1 MEILKLLKANIKHK
15 KGSFKSIA
23 ALMAII
29 VFSFT
34 GTVSNNDNLDKAL
47 TEAHQYVN
55 TPDITAFIVERKA
68 GRSITGRS
76 ILDSIAENPDIIE
89 ATGTDCVTASKAILD
104 GTETYQIAFI
114 YPESHKIYRLFNE
127 DFTAYID
134 NPQPLAKGEIYLP
147 YSFSTV
153 YKGVKIG
160 SEMVFGDD
168 EAQYKFK
175 VKGFV
180 AEPNFGAAPI
190 GTKRYFISDED
201 FREMHEN
208 ADEKTFARIID
219 AGINMREGADYFKV
233 KKALDDSCGISEKSS
248 LILSSEE
255 TIGYT
260 KLYSSTGSSILL
272 AFLILLITI
281 VIISMWHS
289 ITTSIEMEYINLGIL
304 KSQGFTSRQ
313 IRLVYILQYF
323 LAEIIGSVIGLVLSV
338 PALYFLGMLFQP
350 LTGLLTS
357 VDISFLKC
365 GLMALALAVVCI
377 LFVIAAT
384 RKVGKISP
392 VRAISGGKSE
402 IHFDNRLNAPIKA
415 KPLSFFMG
423 LRQFTS
429 RGKSYIGS
437 VFIVALLV
445 YFMMT
450 IFVLSTRL
458 SGENIIEGVVNPHI
472 SIAVNDEFE
481 IDDIKLFEKEV
492 HSVDKNAKV
501 IFSNNRYVMIDGI
514 ELFCSSYSHT
524 ELMYKPLEGRMPIYD
539 NEVSL
544 TDISSRE
551 LGKKIGDTVVIGSG
565 ENAKEFIVTGY
576 YQSMSDIGRTF
587 MLTSEGMYKINSSKP
602 VCNIEMSDVSLT
614 DKASE
619 VLDEKLGELIMAKNV
634 NKEPDSTYDGML
646 ELVDTICLILVLVVF
661 GISVIFSAVVINMIC
676 GKAFI
681 KERTDIGIL
690 KSLGFSAGGLRVQF
704 AFRFMIIAVIGSVL
718 GGVCSMF
725 LTKPLLELL
734 LRMVGVSRID
744 NNITF
749 TTFIIPA
756 LLICLSFFVFAYF
769 AARKINKVEIRELIS
784 E

>member
-23 ALMAII
+23 VLMAII

-55 TPDITAFIVERKA
+55 TPDITAYIVERKA
-68 GRSITGRS
+68 DRS
-76 ILDSIAENPDIIE
+76 ILGRIAENPDITE
-89 ATGTDCVTASKAILD
+89 VKATDCVTPSKAVLD
-104 GTETYQIAFI
+104 GTETYQVAFI
-114 YPESHKIYRLFNE
+114 YPESHKVYRLFNE
-127 DFTAYID
+127 DFSAYID
-134 NPQPLAKGEIYLP
+134 NPEPLKEGEIYLP
-147 YSFSTV
+147 YSFKTV
-153 YKGVKIG
+153 YKNIKIG
-160 SEMVFGDD
+160 SEMVFGND
-168 EAQYKFK
+168 EIQYKFK

-190 GTKRYFISDED
+190 GTKRYFVSDED
-201 FREMHEN
+201 FRKIYEN
-208 ADEKTFARIID
+208 TDENTFARIID
-219 AGINMREGADYFKV
+219 AGINMREGADYFTV

-248 LILSSEE
+248 LILSSGE

-260 KLYSSTGSSILL
+260 KLYSSTGSSILV

-304 KSQGFTSRQ
+304 KSQGFTSWQ

-323 LAEIIGSVIGLVLSV
+323 LAEIIGSVIGLILSV
-338 PALYFLGMLFQP
+338 PALYFLGKLFQP
-350 LTGLLTS
+350 ITGLITD

-377 LFVIAAT
+377 LFVILAT
-384 RKVGKISP
+384 RKVSKISP

-402 IHFDNRLNAPIKA
+402 IHFDSRLNAPIKA

-450 IFVLSTRL
+450 ISILSTRL
-458 SGENIIEGVVNPHI
+458 SGENIVEGVVNPNI
-472 SIAVNDEFE
+472 SIAMSDEFE
-481 IDDIKLFEKEV
+481 IGDIKHFEDEV

-539 NEVSL
+539 NELAL
-544 TDISSRE
+544 TDISSGE
-551 LGKKIGDTVVIGSG
+551 LGKKIGDTVMIGSG

-576 YQSMSDIGRTF
+576 YQSMDDIGRTF
-587 MLTSEGMYKINSSKP
+587 MVTSEGMYKINSSKP
-602 VCNIEMSDVSLT
+602 VCYVEMSDISLV
-614 DKASE
+614 DEASE
-619 VLDEKLGELIMAKNV
+619 VLDEKLGKLIMSKNIS
-634 NKEPDSTYDGML
+634 KEPNSTFDGML
-646 ELVDTICLILVLVVF
+646 ELIDTICLILVLVVF
-661 GISVIFSAVVINMIC
+661 GVSVIFSAVVINMIC

-690 KSLGFSAGGLRVQF
+690 KSLGFSAGGLRIQF
-704 AFRFMIIAVIGSVL
+704 AFRFMIIAVIGSVI
-718 GGVCSMF
+718 GGICSVF

-734 LRMVGVSRID
+734 LRIVGVTRIESI
-744 NNITF
+744 ITF

-756 LLICLSFFVFAYF
+756 LLICLSFFIFAYF